1 MARIIRPILSFL
13 STAVF
18 FATFIVV
25 GDVLIAA
32 TAAILT
38 AIVQFA
44 IRESAYRRSAFLIWA
59 SLAIVLAI
67 TGLSLKGDEAH
78 ASGVAN
84 ATATSVVVPC
94 ACHAPARVIEAARTV
109 SPTL

>member
-1 MARIIRPILSFL
+1 MARIILPILSFL

-18 FATFIVV
+18 FATFLVV

-32 TAAILT
+32 MAAIVT
-38 AIVQFA
+38 AIIQFA

-78 ASGVAN
+78 AAGLTESA
-84 ATATSVVVPC
+84 ATPC
-94 ACHAPARVIEAARTV
+94 VCHAPAHAMDAARTV

>member
-1 MARIIRPILSFL
+1 MARIVLPILSFL

-32 TAAILT
+32 MAAIVT

-78 ASGVAN
+78 AAGFSN
-84 ATATSVVVPC
+84 SSATPC
-94 ACHAPARVIEAARTV
+94 ACHAPARAIEAAVRL
-109 SPTL
+109 PTL